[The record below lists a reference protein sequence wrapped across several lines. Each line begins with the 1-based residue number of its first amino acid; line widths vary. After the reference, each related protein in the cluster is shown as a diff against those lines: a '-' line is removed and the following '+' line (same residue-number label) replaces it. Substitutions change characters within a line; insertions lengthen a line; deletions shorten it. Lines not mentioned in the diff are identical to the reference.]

1 MANANKNKGK
11 RGERMICDHL
21 AEVFGLPFQRT
32 PCSGAFTGGS
42 NAWRKKS
49 MSDSQQLLAN
59 GDIIV
64 PDELSNLSFEIKT
77 YKDFSFNTIFTT
89 NSVLDKWIDQAS
101 ACGKI
106 WFLIFNINHAGS
118 YVVFH
123 KKHYFNPSDSYAIYK
138 NDFVV
143 CSMNNFFESNKD
155 TLLHYGKM
163 DIKSIDDSQTI
174 ALSPSV

>member
-64 PDELSNLSFEIKT
+64 PDELSNLSFESILLILISPLI
-77 YKDFSFNTIFTT
+77 YFIFI
-89 NSVLDKWIDQAS
+89 S
-101 ACGKI
+101 
-106 WFLIFNINHAGS
+106 LIFYNT
-118 YVVFH
+118 
-123 KKHYFNPSDSYAIYK
+123 KQLQK
-138 NDFVV
+138 N
-143 CSMNNFFESNKD
+143 
-155 TLLHYGKM
+155 
-163 DIKSIDDSQTI
+163 
-174 ALSPSV
+174 